1 MGSIENNNNNN
12 NNDTQE
18 DQIFFYANHLMTS
31 PVLPRVLQ
39 AIIELD
45 VLEIIARAGPS
56 AQLTPSQIVSQ
67 IPTTNPNATE
77 MLERMLR
84 VLASYSILT
93 WSSVPHQNGDKRR
106 YGLGPV
112 CKYFVRDENGASLV
126 PLFMLSQDKLL
137 LDAWYCLKDSFL
149 EGGIPF
155 EKKHGMSIFDY
166 MGTNERC
173 NQLFNEATFSH
184 TTILMK
190 NILERYKG
198 FDDEKLKVVVDLGGG
213 YGITIKNIIARYPK
227 IKGVN
232 FDLPHVIARAPKF
245 PGVENIGGDMFASIP
260 KGDAI
265 FMKNILH
272 DWRDE
277 QCLKILKNSYET
289 LPQHGKVIAVE
300 TILPPNPSTDVK
312 TRSIYELDL
321 IMMNQEGKER
331 TIEEFEVLAKKAGF
345 AGFKPVC
352 SALGFTVL
360 EFYKRV

>member
-1 MGSIENNNNNN
+1 MGSLESNNNN

-31 PVLPRVLQ
+31 SVLPSVLQ

-45 VLEIIARAGPS
+45 VLEIIAKAGPS
-56 AQLTPSQIVSQ
+56 AQLTPSQIVSH
-67 IPTTNPNATE
+67 IPTKNPNAVE
-77 MLERMLR
+77 MLDRMLR
-84 VLASYSILT
+84 VLASYSVLT
-93 WSSVPHQNGDKRR
+93 WSSVVNPHQNGVDKRR

-137 LDAWYCLKDSFL
+137 LDAWYCLKDAFL

-190 NILERYKG
+190 SILERYNG
-198 FDDEKLKVVVDLGGG
+198 FEDEKLKVVVDLGGG
-213 YGITIKNIIARYPK
+213 YGITIKSIIARYPK
-227 IKGVN
+227 IKGIN
-232 FDLPHVIARAPKF
+232 FDLPHV
-245 PGVENIGGDMFASIP
+245 
-260 KGDAI
+260 
-265 FMKNILH
+265 NILH

-289 LPQHGKVIAVE
+289 LPEHGKVIAVE
-300 TILPPNPSTDVK
+300 TILPPKPATDVK

-331 TIEEFEVLAKKAGF
+331 TMEEFEVLAKKAGF

-352 SALGFTVL
+352 SALGFALL

>member
-1 MGSIENNNNNN
+1 MGSLESNND
-12 NNDTQE
+12 DTQE

-31 PVLPRVLQ
+31 SVLPRVLQ
-39 AIIELD
+39 AIIELG
-45 VLEIIARAGPS
+45 VLEIIAKAGPS
-56 AQLTPSQIVSQ
+56 AQLTPSQIVSH
-67 IPTTNPNATE
+67 IPNKNPNAVE
-77 MLERMLR
+77 MLDRMLR
-84 VLASYSILT
+84 VLASYSVLT
-93 WSSVPHQNGDKRR
+93 WSSSVVNPHQNGGDDQRR

-137 LDAWYCLKDSFL
+137 LDAWYCLKDAFL

-190 NILERYKG
+190 SILERYNG
-198 FDDEKLKVVVDLGGG
+198 FEDDKLKVVVDLGGG
-213 YGITIKNIIARYPK
+213 YGITIKSIIARYPK

-232 FDLPHVIARAPKF
+232 FDLPHVIAHAPTF
-245 PGVENIGGDMFASIP
+245 PGDRSGA
-260 KGDAI
+260 
-265 FMKNILH
+265 
-272 DWRDE
+272 
-277 QCLKILKNSYET
+277 
-289 LPQHGKVIAVE
+289 
-300 TILPPNPSTDVK
+300 ILPPKPATDVK

-352 SALGFTVL
+352 TALGFALL